1 MNSFYTPS
9 QYIYIYIYIYIE
21 LFQNNTKSIWSKSET
36 FEKIVSKL
44 RKMSLLENAMACAKY
59 LRAESSSEKT
69 NPILQHRLLYLKLN
83 SWYV

>member
-9 QYIYIYIYIYIE
+9 QYIYIYIYIYNIYIYIYIE
-21 LFQNNTKSIWSKSET
+21 LFQINTKSIWSKSET

-69 NPILQHRLLYLKLN
+69 NPIL
-83 SWYV
+83 